1 MRVRVSLT
9 LMPNPN
15 LTRYGFAPKGAPVCK
30 AAQGTKK
37 QPRRFAKG
45 KPWAKGKG
53 PPKAPPSH

>member
-1 MRVRVSLT
+1 MSLT

-30 AAQGTKK
+30 AAGTTKK